1 MWVIGG
7 VTLMESKEAMDE
19 DTKRAC
25 DEGSDPKNSRFARAQ
40 PFSKE
45 LDDFAPFP
53 YEELEHGVHVPRQN
67 YGAAIH
73 ALHVERLS
81 SDNGQE
87 PKGVLSRKIRVKK
100 PGLGREM
107 HRCERENGVRMWTVL
122 AIR

>member
-1 MWVIGG
+1 
-7 VTLMESKEAMDE
+7 MDHVGHWWGDLDGKQGSDGRE
-19 DTKRAC
+19 DTKCAC
-25 DEGSDPKNSRFARAQ
+25 DERSDPKNSRFVRAQ

-45 LDDFAPFP
+45 LDDFAPFH

-87 PKGVLSRKIRVKK
+87 PKGVPSKKIRVKK
-100 PGLGREM
+100 PGLGREGWAWM
-107 HRCERENGVRMWTVL
+107 
-122 AIR
+122 